1 MTKETIKLIASSF
14 VGLVFIVFSLYYW
27 REELVKIIQRL
38 KPTFRIIC
46 GTLLLLTAL
55 VIMWLI
61 ASIPVMIV
69 EPRSWLS
76 FSLCAFAFMVIFI
89 IEICLFVIWLST
101 YASRVKLIPEDEQ
114 G

>member
-1 MTKETIKLIASSF
+1 MKSILK
-14 VGLVFIVFSLYYW
+14 
-27 REELVKIIQRL
+27 KI
-38 KPTFRIIC
+38 
-46 GTLLLLTAL
+46 GGVLLLLTAL

-76 FSLCAFAFMVIFI
+76 FSLCAFAFLVIFI